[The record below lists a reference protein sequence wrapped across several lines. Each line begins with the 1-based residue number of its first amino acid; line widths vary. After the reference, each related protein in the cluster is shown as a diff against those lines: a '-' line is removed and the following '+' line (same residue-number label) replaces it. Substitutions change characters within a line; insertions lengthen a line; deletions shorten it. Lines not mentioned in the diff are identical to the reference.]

1 MNFRTVDSIFLS
13 RHENIS
19 ILKKNS
25 MSVQRIDIFISRQK
39 VVGCS
44 NMMKP
49 VIIILLTIVLCCLN
63 ILTAQ
68 AQTIKSAKAGKKINP
83 DLFGLFFEDIN
94 YAADG
99 GLYAEQVQNRSFEY
113 SPTER
118 REWNPLSYWEYIAPG
133 YSYGSISVE
142 TVSPINANNPHYI
155 VLNAEHIGKEEKYVG
170 PSGVGIKN
178 TGFAGI
184 VVRAGEKYNFSLF
197 AKHLSNT
204 PVTLNVSLQNTKGE
218 ILAEHSIFTSS
229 NNWQKYAA
237 SLTAK
242 ASFDT
247 ASLVILA
254 TTPGKFALDVIS
266 LFPEKTFKNRPN
278 GLRADLAQLLAD
290 MKPGFI
296 RFPGGCLVHGDG
308 LGNMYRW
315 KNTIGPAEERKE
327 QRNIWGYH
335 QTAGL
340 GYYEYFQFCEDI
352 GAKPLPVLPAAV
364 SCQNSGGTWR
374 VGGTGQKA
382 IPMDEM
388 QEYIQ
393 EVLDL
398 VEWAN
403 GPVSSVWGAKR
414 AAAGH
419 PASFNLQYVGIGN
432 EDKITPE
439 FEQRFA
445 MIFKAVKEKHP
456 EITVIGT
463 AGPFHSGDD
472 FDKGWKLAN
481 NINVPVIDEHYYTNP
496 EWFISNQY
504 RYDKY
509 NRNEGQVYLGEYAS
523 WGNKLRNAIA
533 EAAYMTA
540 LERNGDIVRF
550 SSYAPLFAKNNFT
563 QWKTDMIFFDNVK
576 VSPTPNYYVQ
586 KMFSANAGDIY
597 FSNVVSKDNSDTALA
612 ASCVQD
618 SKTGDIILKLVNFGT
633 DNKIMKVN
641 LSGFKKINPNA
652 EQTILTGKP
661 DAENNFENS
670 KNVVP
675 VTSVF
680 KAGKNFDYQCLP
692 MSLTVIRIKTK

>member
-1 MNFRTVDSIFLS
+1 MNKVIRSIRLAAFAFFVTA
-13 RHENIS
+13 
-19 ILKKNS
+19 
-25 MSVQRIDIFISRQK
+25 SVT
-39 VVGCS
+39 
-44 NMMKP
+44 N
-49 VIIILLTIVLCCLN
+49 
-63 ILTAQ
+63 AQ
-68 AQTIKSAKAGKKINP
+68 VSASGKKISQ

-118 REWNPLSYWEYIAPG
+118 REWNPLSFWEYIAPG

-142 TVSPINANNPHYI
+142 TVSPININNPHYI

-184 VVRAGEKYNFSLF
+184 VVRAGEQYNFSLF
-197 AKHLSNT
+197 ARQLSNT
-204 PVTLNVSLQNTKGE
+204 SVTLTVSLQNTKGE
-218 ILAEHSIFTSS
+218 ILAESSIVTSS
-229 NNWQKYAA
+229 NNWQKYTA

-266 LFPEKTFKNRPN
+266 LFPEKTFKNRTN

-290 MKPGFI
+290 MKPAFI

-315 KNTIGPAEERKE
+315 KNTIGPIEERIE

-364 SCQNSGGTWR
+364 SCQNSGGTWG

-388 QEYIQ
+388 QDYIQ

-398 VEWAN
+398 IEWAN
-403 GPVSSVWGAKR
+403 GPVTSVWGAKR

-419 PASFNLQYVGIGN
+419 PVPFNLQYVGIGN

-439 FEQRFA
+439 FEQRFT

-463 AGPFHSGDD
+463 SGPFHSGDD

-481 NINVPVIDEHYYTNP
+481 NINVPVVDEHYYTSP
-496 EWFISNQY
+496 EWFISNHY
-504 RYDKY
+504 RYDGY
-509 NRNEGQVYLGEYAS
+509 NRKEGQVYLGEYAS

-533 EAAYMTA
+533 EAAFMTA
-540 LERNGDIVRF
+540 LERNADVVRF

-597 FSNVVSKDNSDTALA
+597 FSNVVSKDNRDTALA

-633 DNKIMKVN
+633 EIKTMKIN
-641 LSGFKKINPNA
+641 LSGFKKINPDA
-652 EQTILTGKP
+652 EQTTLI
-661 DAENNFENS
+661 
-670 KNVVP
+670 
-675 VTSVF
+675 
-680 KAGKNFDYQCLP
+680 
-692 MSLTVIRIKTK
+692 